1 MDFFTYSCF
10 LLGELGE
17 PLVVPVCVL
26 SDLPLLHLL
35 DPLLHLH
42 LVHESRKREDIRY
55 LLFVTSTIVT
65 LILKV
70 LGIKTKDR
78 FKADQTSKAIN
89 LALKM
94 HIKPVQGSG

>member
-1 MDFFTYSCF
+1 M
-10 LLGELGE
+10 ELVQTTAKMFSIRKSE

-42 LVHESRKREDIRY
+42 LVHESRKRDDIRY
-55 LLFVTSTIVT
+55 LLFVTSTIVI

-70 LGIKTKDR
+70 LGIK
-78 FKADQTSKAIN
+78 
-89 LALKM
+89 L
-94 HIKPVQGSG
+94 

>member
-1 MDFFTYSCF
+1 MDFCIYSCF

-42 LVHESRKREDIRY
+42 LVHESRKRKHSLLTVRY
-55 LLFVTSTIVT
+55 FNNRYFNIESFRQKKLKSKTIC
-65 LILKV
+65 LELKV
-70 LGIKTKDR
+70 
-78 FKADQTSKAIN
+78 
-89 LALKM
+89 
-94 HIKPVQGSG
+94 HIKQVRGNGYPAENDF